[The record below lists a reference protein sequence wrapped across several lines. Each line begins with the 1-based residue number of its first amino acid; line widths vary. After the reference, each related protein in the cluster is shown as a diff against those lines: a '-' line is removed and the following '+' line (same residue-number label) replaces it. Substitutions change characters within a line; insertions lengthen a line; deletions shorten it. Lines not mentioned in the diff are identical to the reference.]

1 MESEESSKG
10 GFAFPL
16 SWESMLPWVR
26 HLMRSGLMSGILC
39 DLQGSRGRNPA
50 HGNLFT
56 RRQPAGPSHG
66 QNRGGS
72 QEGGFKPMFQ
82 IGDKAV
88 YPGHGVGV
96 IEAIETKQ
104 ISGKELMFYILRVL
118 DNGMTIMIP
127 RDNAGAVGLRGVI
140 RKLEIPKVLQIL
152 KDRDVEI
159 DNQTWNRRYRE
170 YMEKI
175 NTGSIFEIA
184 EVLRDLYLLRAEKE
198 LSFGER
204 KILDTAKNL
213 LVKELAIVR
222 DVKETDILREIKTI
236 FGKNF

>member
-1 MESEESSKG
+1 MANRKQTTNAVDLGNQGKG
-10 GFAFPL
+10 VL
-16 SWESMLPWVR
+16 NS
-26 HLMRSGLMSGILC
+26 
-39 DLQGSRGRNPA
+39 
-50 HGNLFT
+50 
-56 RRQPAGPSHG
+56 
-66 QNRGGS
+66 
-72 QEGGFKPMFQ
+72 MFQ

-96 IEAIETKQ
+96 IESIETKQ
-104 ISGKELMFYILRVL
+104 ISGKELMFYILRIT

-127 RDNAGAVGLRGVI
+127 RDNADAVGLRGVI

-152 KDRDVEI
+152 KARDVEI
-159 DNQTWNRRYRE
+159 DTQTWNRRYRE

-184 EVLRDLYLLRAEKE
+184 EVIRDLHLLKNEKE

-213 LVKELAIVR
+213 LIKELAIVR
-222 DVKETDILREIKTI
+222 DVKESDIVKEIRTI
-236 FGKNF
+236 FGREF

>member
-1 MESEESSKG
+1 
-10 GFAFPL
+10 
-16 SWESMLPWVR
+16 
-26 HLMRSGLMSGILC
+26 
-39 DLQGSRGRNPA
+39 
-50 HGNLFT
+50 
-56 RRQPAGPSHG
+56 
-66 QNRGGS
+66 
-72 QEGGFKPMFQ
+72 MFE

-96 IEAIETKQ
+96 IEAIESKQ
-104 ISGKELMFYILRVL
+104 ISGREQIFFILRIV

-140 RKLEIPKVLQIL
+140 RKLEIPKVIQIL
-152 KDRDVEI
+152 KDRDVEV
-159 DNQTWNRRYRE
+159 DTQTWNRRYRE

-175 NTGSIFEIA
+175 NTGSIYEIA

-222 DVKETDILREIKTI
+222 GVKETDILREFRSI
-236 FGKNF
+236 FGKDF